1 MSRLRKKKNPTMFN
15 GTIKTLGNVKH
26 LPKIERNMISFG
38 FGYSTRGGVMKVTK
52 SALLVIK
59 GEGAITNLYK
69 LIGEIHKVECTVEQ
83 KAQRSLWLK
92 HC

>member
-15 GTIKTLGNVKH
+15 GTVKTLGNVKH

-52 SALLVIK
+52 V
-59 GEGAITNLYK
+59 LY
-69 LIGEIHKVECTVEQ
+69 
-83 KAQRSLWLK
+83 W
-92 HC
+92 